1 MDVAESKSGL
11 RSDTWATGTP
21 GSGGGQRA
29 QGMSL
34 GGGQGESVLG
44 ERAGQSAGK
53 QGKLLWRNPRDPGPV
68 IGNLL
73 GGASGAPVLPIKMQT
88 EHVLGPPRVLCGQQ
102 SLRSSPCAA
111 CSQGGDCT
119 HTHRGCFYY
128 FTQLLLTLNSE
139 SSYGKQNGV
148 KIKQRHTLEDS
159 ELEETAMV

>member
-1 MDVAESKSGL
+1 MDVAERKSGL

-29 QGMSL
+29 QGLSF

-73 GGASGAPVLPIKMQT
+73 GGLRGA
-88 EHVLGPPRVLCGQQ
+88 GP
-102 SLRSSPCAA
+102 S
-111 CSQGGDCT
+111 
-119 HTHRGCFYY
+119 H
-128 FTQLLLTLNSE
+128 
-139 SSYGKQNGV
+139 
-148 KIKQRHTLEDS
+148 
-159 ELEETAMV
+159 